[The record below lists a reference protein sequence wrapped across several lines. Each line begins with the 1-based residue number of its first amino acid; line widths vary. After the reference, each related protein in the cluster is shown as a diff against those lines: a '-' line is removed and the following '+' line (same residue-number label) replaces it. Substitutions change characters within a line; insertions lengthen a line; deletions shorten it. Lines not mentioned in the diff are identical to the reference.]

1 MVMSASAIRNGPT
14 AISLPARSVR
24 RIVDVDD
31 IIEFNLDGTPVDP
44 NEKRPLYLERF
55 IHGGVYE
62 KRPDVKAAL
71 HSHADDLLPF
81 SISKTTRL
89 KPVIHAVGDMG
100 DEVPVWDIADKF
112 GDDTT
117 LLVTNMAQG
126 RDLAGC
132 LGCYRLALMR
142 GHGFV
147 CVGFSINDLV
157 RLSVYIPR
165 NARTQLA
172 AMQMGE
178 YKALSRGEIEARL
191 KLDSGVAGHAPWL
204 GILGARSR
212 LRASAIAQRRRRR
225 FRSIN
230 LFECNRSYH
239 VGCHARPGLYH
250 RRCRAEQGAGDEHQS
265 HDGRGA

>member
-1 MVMSASAIRNGPT
+1 MDAIERTIRDVVIANRVLALNKVLDAYGHVSIRHPERPDRYF
-14 AISLPARSVR
+14 LARSLSPAL
-24 RIVDVDD
+24 VDVDD
-31 IIEFNLDGTPVDP
+31 VIEFNLDGTPIDP

-81 SISKTTRL
+81 SISKTTKL

-100 DEVPVWDIADKF
+100 DTVPVWDIADKF

-117 LLVTNMAQG
+117 LLVTNMAQS

-191 KLDSGVAGHAPWL
+191 KLDPESPAMRRGWELWAREAGCGHL
-204 GILGARSR
+204 L
-212 LRASAIAQRRRRR
+212 
-225 FRSIN
+225 
-230 LFECNRSYH
+230 
-239 VGCHARPGLYH
+239 
-250 RRCRAEQGAGDEHQS
+250 
-265 HDGRGA
+265 

>member
-1 MVMSASAIRNGPT
+1 
-14 AISLPARSVR
+14 
-24 RIVDVDD
+24 
-31 IIEFNLDGTPVDP
+31 
-44 NEKRPLYLERF
+44 
-55 IHGGVYE
+55 
-62 KRPDVKAAL
+62 VKAAL

-81 SISKTTRL
+81 SISKTTKL

-100 DEVPVWDIADKF
+100 DTVPVWDIADKF

-117 LLVTNMAQG
+117 LLVTNMAQS

-191 KLDSGVAGHAPWL
+191 KLDTESPAMRAR
-204 GILGARSR
+204 LGAVGARGR
-212 LRASAIAQRRRRR
+212 LRPSVVGGSPDALRQAPVSRKSR
-225 FRSIN
+225 FRTTS
-230 LFECNRSYH
+230 LPFC
-239 VGCHARPGLYH
+239 
-250 RRCRAEQGAGDEHQS
+250 
-265 HDGRGA
+265 

>member
-1 MVMSASAIRNGPT
+1 MDAIERTIRDVVIANRILALNKVLDAYGHVSIRHPERPDRYFLSR
-14 AISLPARSVR
+14 SLSPAQ
-24 RIVDVDD
+24 VDVDD
-31 IIEFNLDGTPVDP
+31 VIEFNLDGTPVDP
-44 NEKRPLYLERF
+44 NERRPLCLERF

-81 SISKTTRL
+81 SISKTTKL

-100 DEVPVWDIADKF
+100 ADVPVWDIADKF
-112 GDDTT
+112 GDETT

-191 KLDSGVAGHAPWL
+191 KLDSESPAMRRGWEHWAHEAGCGHL
-204 GILGARSR
+204 L
-212 LRASAIAQRRRRR
+212 
-225 FRSIN
+225 
-230 LFECNRSYH
+230 
-239 VGCHARPGLYH
+239 
-250 RRCRAEQGAGDEHQS
+250 
-265 HDGRGA
+265 

>member
-1 MVMSASAIRNGPT
+1 MDAIERTIRDVVIANRILALNKVLDAYGHVSIRHPERPDRYFLSR
-14 AISLPARSVR
+14 SLSPALVE
-24 RIVDVDD
+24 IDDV
-31 IIEFNLDGTPVDP
+31 IEFNLDGTPVDP

-81 SISKTTRL
+81 SISKTTKL

-100 DEVPVWDIADKF
+100 DTVPVWDIADKF

-117 LLVTNMAQG
+117 LLVTNMAQSC
-126 RDLAGC
+126 DLAGC

-191 KLDSGVAGHAPWL
+191 KLDPESPAMRRGWELWAREAGCGHL
-204 GILGARSR
+204 L
-212 LRASAIAQRRRRR
+212 
-225 FRSIN
+225 
-230 LFECNRSYH
+230 
-239 VGCHARPGLYH
+239 
-250 RRCRAEQGAGDEHQS
+250 
-265 HDGRGA
+265 

>member
-1 MVMSASAIRNGPT
+1 MDAIERTIRDVVIANRILALNKVLDAYGHVSIRHPERPDRYFLSR
-14 AISLPARSVR
+14 SLSPAL
-24 RIVDVDD
+24 VDVGDV
-31 IIEFNLDGTPVDP
+31 IEFHLDGTPVDP

-89 KPVIHAVGDMG
+89 RPVIHAAGDMG
-100 DEVPVWDIADKF
+100 DTVPVWDIADKF
-112 GDDTT
+112 GDETT

-172 AMQMGE
+172 AMQLGE

-191 KLDSGVAGHAPWL
+191 KLDPDSPAMRRGWDYWAREAGCGHL
-204 GILGARSR
+204 L
-212 LRASAIAQRRRRR
+212 
-225 FRSIN
+225 
-230 LFECNRSYH
+230 
-239 VGCHARPGLYH
+239 
-250 RRCRAEQGAGDEHQS
+250 
-265 HDGRGA
+265 

>member
-1 MVMSASAIRNGPT
+1 MNPIERTIRDVVIANRILALNKVLDAYGHVSIRHPERPDRYF
-14 AISLPARSVR
+14 LARSLSPAL
-24 RIVDVDD
+24 VDVGDV
-31 IIEFNLDGTPVDP
+31 IEFSLDGTPVDP

-81 SISKTTRL
+81 SISKTTKL

-100 DEVPVWDIADKF
+100 DTVPVWDIADKF

-117 LLVTNMAQG
+117 LLVTNMAQS

-191 KLDSGVAGHAPWL
+191 KLDTESPAMRRGWELWAREAGCGHL
-204 GILGARSR
+204 L
-212 LRASAIAQRRRRR
+212 
-225 FRSIN
+225 
-230 LFECNRSYH
+230 
-239 VGCHARPGLYH
+239 
-250 RRCRAEQGAGDEHQS
+250 
-265 HDGRGA
+265 